1 MKKFLSLVL
10 AMCMVFA
17 LCACGGEQAATSTTE
32 TATENTEAAVEST
45 EAAATETTEA
55 AATTYTKG
63 NDVPDEMTSADGKY
77 QIALVT
83 DVGQLKDGS
92 FNEGTWN
99 GVKLYAS
106 QNGKSYK

>member
-17 LCACGGEQAATSTTE
+17 LTACGSEQAATSTTE

-63 NDVPDEMTSADGKY
+63 NDVPDEMTYAD
-77 QIALVT
+77 
-83 DVGQLKDGS
+83 
-92 FNEGTWN
+92 
-99 GVKLYAS
+99 
-106 QNGKSYK
+106 